1 MKPDTPSRE
10 RAMGEV
16 MVLVFQIHGM
26 GRSGVGYHEVR
37 AGTGPVAPKEK
48 GTPHCHKR
56 VALITDGYQEVRGVT
71 VSCAGQRGPPPI
83 PCMSCL
89 SHRCSVS
96 LLSKSPPSLSLSHL
110 QQPHPVHRH
119 HPLEEE
125 KKKNNQIAC
134 QQRSIEMAQD
144 LHEAFERTMV
154 HCLNAA
160 DDKPLRNAIGPE
172 EREND
177 GLHLESDCDAQL
189 LIHIT
194 FSQVVK
200 VQSLYIQCA
209 EVVRDRAPT
218 KVAVYVNKPNIDF
231 SSSEKAVQVDVVH
244 ACVRRCM

>member
-1 MKPDTPSRE
+1 
-10 RAMGEV
+10 
-16 MVLVFQIHGM
+16 
-26 GRSGVGYHEVR
+26 
-37 AGTGPVAPKEK
+37 
-48 GTPHCHKR
+48 
-56 VALITDGYQEVRGVT
+56 
-71 VSCAGQRGPPPI
+71 
-83 PCMSCL
+83 
-89 SHRCSVS
+89 
-96 LLSKSPPSLSLSHL
+96 
-110 QQPHPVHRH
+110 
-119 HPLEEE
+119 
-125 KKKNNQIAC
+125 
-134 QQRSIEMAQD
+134 MAQD

-244 ACVRRCM
+244 ACVRIACGHACMRASHKR